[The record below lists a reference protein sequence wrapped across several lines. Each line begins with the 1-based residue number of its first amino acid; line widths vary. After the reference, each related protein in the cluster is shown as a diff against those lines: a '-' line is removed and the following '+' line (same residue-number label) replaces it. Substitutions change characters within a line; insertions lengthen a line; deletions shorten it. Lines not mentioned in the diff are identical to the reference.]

1 MSVATTSVSSNRR
14 GEMLSGKKRPPPL
27 PPTDPHP
34 FALFS
39 CLLKTQPVFPKKSK
53 DRSLTLSRL
62 RSTKIR
68 PTRRR
73 HQLMSDPSK
82 QRLLKEDTG
91 QSDAERARSPDK
103 EKAQRR
109 CQFNWPRFPP
119 EKSFPPQNKA
129 FRNFHPLVRILG
141 DPRVGFKFHGYLSS
155 PFIFSCTQQWQRCA
169 LRMATELN
177 PATWADSAGR
187 VKVGQNDTGP

>member
-1 MSVATTSVSSNRR
+1 MDCVSLKKKNEDVSTKEGGVSVATTNVSSNRR

-27 PPTDPHP
+27 PPTDPP
-34 FALFS
+34 FRPLF
-39 CLLKTQPVFPKKSK
+39 LFTQNAVEFFQKKSPRT
-53 DRSLTLSRL
+53 DRSLSRL

-103 EKAQRR
+103 QKAQRR
-109 CQFNWPRFPP
+109 CHFNWPHFPP
-119 EKSFPPQNKA
+119 PKKKVPQN
-129 FRNFHPLVRILG
+129 
-141 DPRVGFKFHGYLSS
+141 
-155 PFIFSCTQQWQRCA
+155 
-169 LRMATELN
+169 
-177 PATWADSAGR
+177 
-187 VKVGQNDTGP
+187 